1 MPPPFFRDAA
11 SFRFLPRPPLRPRRP
26 RPPITRGARAQAPP
40 TDRCRCQPRRGGRP
54 GFRNTRAIYELEDQ
68 GLVLELDETRF
79 GFRTSYELECETPEP
94 DQVKEVLERLL
105 TVAGVPYDYSRS
117 NKFACFMAGK
127 LLP

>member
-1 MPPPFFRDAA
+1 MEHLRGCSQND
-11 SFRFLPRPPLRPRRP
+11 SFVTPRGVGGNY
-26 RPPITRGARAQAPP
+26 PPIPSITH
-40 TDRCRCQPRRGGRP
+40 PR
-54 GFRNTRAIYELEDQ
+54 FRNTRAIYELEDQ

-117 NKFACFMAGK
+117 NKFACFMVGK